1 MLVVDDNVDAA
12 HMLSLLLDAMG
23 HETMVEHTAK
33 RALERA
39 RKEMPEV
46 CLLDIGLPDLDG
58 NDLAKQL
65 RARPETARSVLIAIT
80 GYGQEHD
87 RKRTAESG
95 FDHHLVKP
103 VNIEDL
109 LRIMSGLR

>member
-1 MLVVDDNVDAA
+1 
-12 HMLSLLLDAMG
+12 
-23 HETMVEHTAK
+23 MVEHTAK

-39 RKEMPEV
+39 RTDLPDV

-58 NDLAKQL
+58 NDLARQL
-65 RARPETARSVLIAIT
+65 RAQPETAQSIMIAIT
-80 GYGQEHD
+80 GYGQEQD

-103 VNIEDL
+103 VNMEQL
-109 LRIMSGLR
+109 LRLLSEVL